1 MARMC
6 FIKLTRPWRVPRAG
20 KSRTLLRFGCSVSE
34 QAKTILVV
42 DDDPKVRLLLRR
54 CLETENYQVLEA
66 DGAAAVHQCLDD
78 NAVDLIT
85 LDLNLGVESGL
96 TIAAGLRAKSD
107 IPIIIVTGKGDIID
121 KVVGLEMGADD
132 YISKPFHVREVL
144 ARIRSVLRRT
154 DVRSGLSSADSPD
167 ITQADGDTVFHFGGW
182 IANPRTFELTKVGC
196 ESPQDLTTADFRL
209 LTVFLEN
216 PRRVL
221 SRDQIMDKLNGQEW
235 TPYDR
240 AIDNQVARLRKKI
253 EPDPTNPTI
262 IKTVRG
268 IGYTLVADVKQI
280 DPL

>member
-1 MARMC
+1 M
-6 FIKLTRPWRVPRAG
+6 
-20 KSRTLLRFGCSVSE
+20 
-34 QAKTILVV
+34 VV

-66 DGAAAVHQCLDD
+66 DCEAAVHRCLDE
-78 NAVDLIT
+78 NTVDLIT

-96 TIAAGLRAKSD
+96 TIAAGLRANSD
-107 IPIIIVTGKGDIID
+107 IPIIIVTGKGDVID

-144 ARIRSVLRRT
+144 ARIRSVLRRSDT
-154 DVRSGLSSADSPD
+154 RSDPPCEPASPE
-167 ITQADGDTVFHFGGW
+167 TGPNSDTVFRFGDW
-182 IANPRTFELTKVGC
+182 IADPNKFELTRVGSN
-196 ESPQDLTTADFRL
+196 SPQDLTTADFRL

-221 SRDQIMDKLNGQEW
+221 SRDQIMDRLSGQEW

-268 IGYTLVADVKQI
+268 IGYTLVAEVTAIEAD
-280 DPL
+280 

>member
-1 MARMC
+1 MS
-6 FIKLTRPWRVPRAG
+6 G
-20 KSRTLLRFGCSVSE
+20 

-42 DDDPKVRLLLRR
+42 DDEPKVRLLLRR

-66 DGAAAVHQCLDD
+66 DGSAAVHRCLEQ
-78 NAVDLIT
+78 NTVDLIT

-132 YISKPFHVREVL
+132 YISKPFHIREVL

-154 DVRSGLSSADSPD
+154 EARSDPLPAEIPAAV
-167 ITQADGDTVFHFGGW
+167 QPNGDTIFRFGDW
-182 IANPRTFELTKVGC
+182 IANPGRFELTKVGC
-196 ESPQDLTTADFRL
+196 DTPQDLTTNDFRL

-216 PRRVL
+216 PKRVL
-221 SRDQIMDKLNGQEW
+221 SRDQIMDKLSGQEW
-235 TPYDR
+235 TPFDR

-268 IGYTLVADVKQI
+268 VGYTLVVDVI
-280 DPL
+280 EVSTG